1 MWGVG
6 ERGVKDD
13 LKALG
18 LSQGKDALPHI
29 DFLLMRRGIILYISQ
44 M

>member
-18 LSQGKDALPHI
+18 LSQGKDELPRI
-29 DFLLMRRGIILYISQ
+29 DFPLMRRGIILCASQ